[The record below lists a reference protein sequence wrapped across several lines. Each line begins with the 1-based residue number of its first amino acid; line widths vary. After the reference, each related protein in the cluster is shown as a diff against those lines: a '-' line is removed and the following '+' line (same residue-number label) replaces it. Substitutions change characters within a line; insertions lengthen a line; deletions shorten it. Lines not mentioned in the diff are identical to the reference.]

1 MYNRDLET
9 SAKDMA
15 EHNTKMKQMA
25 ADRAK
30 RLAGHANQIHASAVK
45 TDFGLAVAHCAT
57 GITLNPNTMPF
68 HL

>member
-9 SAKDMA
+9 DAKAKA

-30 RLAGHANQIHASAVK
+30 RRTAQRTSK
-45 TDFGLAVAHCAT
+45 
-57 GITLNPNTMPF
+57 
-68 HL
+68 